1 MGNRIELNKIFV
13 QNNTVQYTY
22 HVEGDW
28 KKYFYPEK
36 KLKISYSVDIS
47 AASESVLAIPF
58 LCNILPIAWLC
69 DAEICI
75 DVIDKYFYEH
85 IEQIKDGYRTMYP
98 MFSFKGK
105 IQAETEKNA
114 PLVKEKKSAC
124 FFSGGVDAYT
134 TLFRH
139 MEEQPVLIT
148 IWGADIKL
156 TDEKGWHKVKT
167 HVESVAKEYGL
178 DSVFIKSSF
187 RQMVNESELDRLV
200 KKSGDGW
207 WHGFQCGI
215 SIIGHAAPVAHRYG
229 LKYVYIA
236 SSFPEKM
243 KGQYTCASDPLIDNH
258 VHYCGCDTVH
268 DGYELDRQEKAR
280 YLISQKTAFKR
291 KYDLRVCWESSG
303 GGNCC
308 RCEKCYRTILE
319 IVSEGGN
326 PNECW
331 FQWGDK
337 EMKRCKKDMENKIVQ
352 SQFNLDQF
360 YPPIQDALKRNKDR
374 IDGYEKYGWLLQMDF
389 NKFNDA
395 PMKKLRQNFFVRK
408 FFGLLRRISAFS
420 RGDFK
425 F

>member
-156 TDEKGWHKVKT
+156 TDEKG
-167 HVESVAKEYGL
+167 
-178 DSVFIKSSF
+178 
-187 RQMVNESELDRLV
+187 
-200 KKSGDGW
+200 
-207 WHGFQCGI
+207 
-215 SIIGHAAPVAHRYG
+215 
-229 LKYVYIA
+229 
-236 SSFPEKM
+236 
-243 KGQYTCASDPLIDNH
+243 
-258 VHYCGCDTVH
+258 
-268 DGYELDRQEKAR
+268 
-280 YLISQKTAFKR
+280 
-291 KYDLRVCWESSG
+291 
-303 GGNCC
+303 
-308 RCEKCYRTILE
+308 
-319 IVSEGGN
+319 
-326 PNECW
+326 
-331 FQWGDK
+331 
-337 EMKRCKKDMENKIVQ
+337 
-352 SQFNLDQF
+352 
-360 YPPIQDALKRNKDR
+360 
-374 IDGYEKYGWLLQMDF
+374 
-389 NKFNDA
+389 
-395 PMKKLRQNFFVRK
+395 
-408 FFGLLRRISAFS
+408 
-420 RGDFK
+420 
-425 F
+425 

>member
-47 AASESVLAIPF
+47 AASESALAIPF

-139 MEEQPVLIT
+139 ME
-148 IWGADIKL
+148 
-156 TDEKGWHKVKT
+156 
-167 HVESVAKEYGL
+167 
-178 DSVFIKSSF
+178 
-187 RQMVNESELDRLV
+187 
-200 KKSGDGW
+200 
-207 WHGFQCGI
+207 
-215 SIIGHAAPVAHRYG
+215 
-229 LKYVYIA
+229 
-236 SSFPEKM
+236 
-243 KGQYTCASDPLIDNH
+243 
-258 VHYCGCDTVH
+258 
-268 DGYELDRQEKAR
+268 
-280 YLISQKTAFKR
+280 
-291 KYDLRVCWESSG
+291 
-303 GGNCC
+303 
-308 RCEKCYRTILE
+308 
-319 IVSEGGN
+319 
-326 PNECW
+326 
-331 FQWGDK
+331 
-337 EMKRCKKDMENKIVQ
+337 
-352 SQFNLDQF
+352 
-360 YPPIQDALKRNKDR
+360 
-374 IDGYEKYGWLLQMDF
+374 
-389 NKFNDA
+389 
-395 PMKKLRQNFFVRK
+395 
-408 FFGLLRRISAFS
+408 
-420 RGDFK
+420 
-425 F
+425 